1 MKKVLSV
8 VLVLLVSS
16 IALSA
21 DKVVGE
27 YRMSYFD
34 KSYEIEASEIKNGKF
49 SIYIYGQGERES
61 DKIFMSID
69 SDKVDEFNNSLLQVR
84 DKFKEWRQIARDN
97 NVTDLTKEVDVKI
110 PNVMIGWYGT
120 QWYFSYRNS
129 IKALYMILDSGKD
142 VIIIAKEATSSSNR
156 YISET
161 IYIAFSEPEE
171 IDELVSQLNLEKITS
186 KLNNETNTL
195 DLFK

>member
-1 MKKVLSV
+1 
-8 VLVLLVSS
+8 
-16 IALSA
+16 
-21 DKVVGE
+21 
-27 YRMSYFD
+27 
-34 KSYEIEASEIKNGKF
+34 
-49 SIYIYGQGERES
+49 
-61 DKIFMSID
+61 
-69 SDKVDEFNNSLLQVR
+69 
-84 DKFKEWRQIARDN
+84 
-97 NVTDLTKEVDVKI
+97 
-110 PNVMIGWYGT
+110 
-120 QWYFSYRNS
+120 
-129 IKALYMILDSGKD
+129 MILDSGKD

>member
-69 SDKVDEFNNSLLQVR
+69 SDK
-84 DKFKEWRQIARDN
+84 
-97 NVTDLTKEVDVKI
+97 
-110 PNVMIGWYGT
+110 
-120 QWYFSYRNS
+120 
-129 IKALYMILDSGKD
+129 
-142 VIIIAKEATSSSNR
+142 
-156 YISET
+156 
-161 IYIAFSEPEE
+161 
-171 IDELVSQLNLEKITS
+171 NLI
-186 KLNNETNTL
+186 
-195 DLFK
+195 

>member
-1 MKKVLSV
+1 MAVCV
-8 VLVLLVSS
+8 AILLNP
-16 IALSA
+16 
-21 DKVVGE
+21 G
-27 YRMSYFD
+27 
-34 KSYEIEASEIKNGKF
+34 EIKNGKF
-49 SIYIYGQGERES
+49 SVYVFAES
-61 DKIFMSID
+61 GDKRTPIFLSVS